1 MNSQR
6 SSYPVFIIE
15 MDTRKIRKANETAI
29 AGFDNYNPIGKDL
42 DQVIYIE
49 KDIGNAISPAYFNG
63 RWYNLQQET
72 LIWDGT
78 PHIKVSLQHRPDIPD
93 FDTLS
98 ALKNMIGFLLH
109 RMRSPLT
116 GMQGYANLIEL
127 NLEDKSNNEYL
138 ERINKSIEIL
148 FDLLDELE
156 SLQNISLKEAAQN
169 TCSASA
175 ETIIKEVISEYP
187 PEIQE
192 TISIIPLADPH
203 QRMRCNPADLKRILS
218 ELIDNAVVHAPSHK
232 GSKIT
237 IDLPSLNAVKV
248 SHDGNPI
255 PRSIARQLFFPFV
268 TGKATRLGIG
278 LTKAM
283 LFAKRYKGSIFLTSN
298 SPFHGVSFTFCLP
311 PLDPSMSEPL
321 F

>member
-1 MNSQR
+1 MDSQR

-63 RWYNLQQET
+63 RWYNLHQET
-72 LIWDGT
+72 LIWEGM
-78 PHIKVSLQHRPDIPD
+78 PHIKVSLQDRPDIPD

-127 NLEDKSNNEYL
+127 NVDDKTNTEYL
-138 ERINKSIEIL
+138 ERIKKSIEIL
-148 FDLLDELE
+148 FNLLDELE
-156 SLQNISLKEAAQN
+156 TLQNISLKEVESN
-169 TCSASA
+169 NYSASA
-175 ETIIKEVISEYP
+175 ETIIKDIISEYP

-192 TISIIPLADPH
+192 TLTFIPPADH
-203 QRMRCNPADLKRILS
+203 QMMRCNPADLKRILS
-218 ELIDNAVVHAPSHK
+218 ELIGNAVVHAPSHK
-232 GSKIT
+232 GNKII
-237 IDLPSLNAVKV
+237 IDLPSSNAVKV
-248 SHDGNPI
+248 SHNGNPI
-255 PRSIARQLFFPFV
+255 PRTIARQLFFPFV
-268 TGKATRLGIG
+268 TGKASRLGIG

-311 PLDPSMSEPL
+311 PLAPTRSEPL